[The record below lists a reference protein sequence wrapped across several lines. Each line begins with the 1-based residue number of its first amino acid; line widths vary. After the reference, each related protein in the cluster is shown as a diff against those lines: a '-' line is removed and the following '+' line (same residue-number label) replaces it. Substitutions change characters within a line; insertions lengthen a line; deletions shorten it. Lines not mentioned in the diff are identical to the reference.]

1 MLKRKLL
8 LVFIACLAVD
18 SISSDEVLFRV
29 LEDTP
34 AWIHVNFPPPLTYAN
49 ADIMIPMGSVVSNVS
64 SPEFL
69 RINDILKVGHRISFE
84 NARYFIV
91 ANTFA
96 PINTVELF
104 HESFLTSAD
113 PEASIW
119 ITSYF
124 LEALHYGDRD
134 VLMPHEQRIVDAFE
148 GAEHGVWM
156 DISGFRQSLEITQS
170 AISIGGL
177 HQDQFWVRRIE
188 RIPNGYRVTVTWN
201 TTNPFWY
208 YRPVFRSMRVSL
220 PDRDTTP
227 VFDFYFIV
235 DGDYLDVY
243 YSTDPTGSERFFSA
257 SFALFDSEMIRYL
270 IEIFFQG
277 SRQLGPSGITFW
289 PRRAD
294 GSMDFP
300 HHPLT
305 VPENTMPVFV
315 FEDTVVRAPLFEIPA
330 EPIESG
336 IDEAPASVT
345 ATVPPTD
352 IADDAPYRETATV
365 QDDTDATSSPPWA
378 LLALIGGAAVVIGA
392 LTLVVVRRKKL

>member
-1 MLKRKLL
+1 MLRKSIWA
-8 LVFIACLAVD
+8 VFFICAAIQVAMP
-18 SISSDEVLFRV
+18 EEAQFRV

-49 ADIMIPMGSVVSNVS
+49 ADIMIPRGSIVTNVS
-64 SPEFL
+64 SPSPHFE
-69 RINDILKVGHRISFE
+69 INGRPIVGHTEIFFE
-84 NARYFIV
+84 GRKYIIA
-91 ANTFA
+91 ANTFV
-96 PINTVELF
+96 PMDTEEIF

-124 LEALHYGDRD
+124 LEALHFGDRD
-134 VLMPHEQRIVDAFE
+134 VLMPHEQRIVDTFE
-148 GAEHGVWM
+148 GAQHGVWL
-156 DISGFRQSLEITQS
+156 DISGFRQSLVITQS

-177 HQDQFWVRRIE
+177 HQDQFWIRRIE

-243 YSTDPTGSERFFSA
+243 YSTDPTSSERFFSA
-257 SFALFDSEMIRYL
+257 TFALFDSEMIRYL

-305 VPENTMPVFV
+305 VPENTTAVFV

-330 EPIESG
+330 AATEPE
-336 IDEAPASVT
+336 VH
-345 ATVPPTD
+345 
-352 IADDAPYRETATV
+352 IADISEEQPSPVMATILEAQPTSV
-365 QDDTDATSSPPWA
+365 SDTRNHENGMPPWV
-378 LLALIGGAAVVIGA
+378 LLALIGGAVVVIGG
-392 LTLVVVRRKKL
+392 VVLLFVRRKK